1 MNFKEFIKYELNGWK
16 KHEIIGLSLVF
27 AVIFINAV
35 FFKDSIAAVISAIF
49 GILYTTLAGKGKI
62 SCYFFGLI
70 GTSFYSYLSLKN
82 VLYGNLFLYAGYYLP
97 MQILGIF
104 EWKKHLKSSTKE
116 IVKTSLSAKQ
126 TVILFCTTF
135 IVCVAVIF
143 VLAYFKDSSPVFD
156 GITTVLS
163 VVGMYLTVRRCIEQ
177 WVVWM
182 IVNGLSSL
190 MWLNLI
196 IHGAKAYS
204 TLVMWLVYFVLAVY
218 FFFVW
223 KKEMNDNKIIQNER
237 AGIK

>member
-1 MNFKEFIKYELNGWK
+1 MNFKEFIRYELSGWK
-16 KHEIIGLSLVF
+16 KHEIIGLFLVF
-27 AVIFINAV
+27 TAILINAV

-82 VLYGNLFLYAGYYLP
+82 ALYGNLLLYSGYYLP
-97 MQILGIF
+97 MQVFGIF
-104 EWKKHLKSSTKE
+104 TWKKHLKSSTKE
-116 IVKTSLSAKQ
+116 IVKTSLGIKHALRLLVL
-126 TVILFCTTF
+126 TC
-135 IVCVAVIF
+135 IVCVVFIL
-143 VLAYFKDSSPVFD
+143 VLVYFKDSSPIFD

-163 VVGMYLTVRRCIEQ
+163 IVGMYLTVRRCIEQ
-177 WVVWM
+177 WIVWM

-204 TLVMWLVYFVLAVY
+204 TLVMWLVYLVLAVY
-218 FFFVW
+218 FFYVW
-223 KKEMNDNKIIQNER
+223 KKEMYN
-237 AGIK
+237 